1 MSIINTARAITKISV
16 NEIRDF
22 IFENY
27 FKRMAFSK
35 KHDYHSMKCLKKK
48 KDLLLLANKLIEK
61 FT

>member
-1 MSIINTARAITKISV
+1 MSIINIARAITKISV

-35 KHDYHSMKCLKKK
+35 KHDYHSMKCLEKKK
-48 KDLLLLANKLIEK
+48 RFIVACK
-61 FT
+61 